1 MVSISV
7 PAINLGK
14 SYVSNVSKIYG
25 KLAGNVKDIISNEPV
40 RRQTSTR
47 STGGGQSGSAAYSDR
62 NPNPKP
68 IGGPKTNLTGFVTNF
83 GKGITTTLTGFTNT
97 LGNIYG
103 EAKNVS
109 QEVQEVS
116 QKTQEALGNFGNTV
130 IEAPAKVVGG
140 TTAGFTEPVGQL
152 SKDILPL
159 AAIIGA
165 ALILR

>member
-7 PAINLGK
+7 PAIKLGK

-25 KLAGNVKDIISNEPV
+25 KITGNVKDIISEPI
-40 RRQTSTR
+40 RRTTSSR

-62 NPNPKP
+62 NPTPKP
-68 IGGPKTNLTGFVTNF
+68 IGGPLTNIAGFATNF
-83 GKGITTTLTGFTNT
+83 GNRVSTTLGNFSNT

-103 EAKNVS
+103 ETKNLS
-109 QEVQEVS
+109 QEAQEIS

-140 TTAGFTEPVGQL
+140 TTAGITEPVGQL

-159 AAIIGA
+159 AAVIGA